1 MNQNVHTLCR
11 VYLIWISLLCI
22 ICAFPINGMS
32 QTQDTIPVSA
42 NVAVSDSLSAI
53 ELEGVVVKARM
64 HRTDASSST
73 FTPTTNQKTSAQ
85 NAVDLLKQLVFYTL
99 YSCPPSP

>member
-1 MNQNVHTLCR
+1 
-11 VYLIWISLLCI
+11 
-22 ICAFPINGMS
+22 MS

-73 FTPTTNQKTSAQ
+73 FTPTTN
-85 NAVDLLKQLVFYTL
+85 
-99 YSCPPSP
+99 